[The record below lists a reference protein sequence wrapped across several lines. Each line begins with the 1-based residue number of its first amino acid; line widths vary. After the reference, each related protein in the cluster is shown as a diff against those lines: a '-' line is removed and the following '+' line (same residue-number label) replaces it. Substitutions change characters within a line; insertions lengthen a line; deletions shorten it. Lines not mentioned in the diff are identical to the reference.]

1 MACILDTNITNFA
14 KTSFLI
20 LLPVYLVCTSR
31 SSRLGVFC
39 KKDVRRNFAK
49 FKGKHLCQQLYLKRV
64 FGTGVSCE
72 FCEISKITF
81 FNSTAPVAVSV
92 HPYCAPK

>member
-64 FGTGVSCE
+64 SGTGVSCE
-72 FCEISKITF
+72 FCEISKINF